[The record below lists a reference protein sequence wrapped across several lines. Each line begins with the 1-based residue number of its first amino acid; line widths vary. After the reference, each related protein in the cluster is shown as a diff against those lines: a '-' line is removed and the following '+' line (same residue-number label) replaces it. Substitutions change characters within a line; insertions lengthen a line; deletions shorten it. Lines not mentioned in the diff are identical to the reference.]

1 MEFNAYQTPI
11 EDLGLPNLPSEIVE
25 QFYSFLTNVPYI
37 QSLVAPDRKR
47 AKDLP
52 RDSEGKIIVD
62 ITHPHILENM
72 EYFTETARNFR
83 VTGKFT
89 NFRPNPNP
97 NSEFGK
103 WIYREVDRIY
113 NGMVRPE
120 DGEWI
125 PGDLYFFWNYYRMVI
140 TENTRHNR
148 LVRKESFPSIWDG
161 HYLKFH
167 YIDQARSAKKHCAE
181 LAARGRGKAHP
192 YNEVV
197 YTPEGK
203 KLWGDIKIGD
213 SLFGDDGKI
222 TKVIDIP
229 FMGVAPIYKISFADG
244 ESIECSEGHLWK
256 VRSHCLNKEV
266 IVSVKELLQMFKRPR
281 TVTERC
287 PKGYELDCTVLNN
300 KGVDFAFAETK
311 IDPYTMGLLL
321 GDGCL
326 RVKRTATKARITAVL
341 EDFEIYKNIVPYS
354 YVHYRGKECAH
365 AFNIE
370 NFGNVVKEYGLYMVK
385 SEDKFIPEEYKYNSR
400 EVRVNLLKG
409 ILDSDGTVHNSGH
422 KISICLSSKKMVE
435 DIKWICNSLGIP
447 CGKICEKKTFY
458 IKKDGTRKDCL
469 TAYRMSIFSDIC
481 LFNLPRKIEL
491 WNKRGGSFRSK
502 SRYVGVKITN
512 IEYIGEKLCK
522 CVTVDNNSHCYL
534 IGNFITTHNS
544 YSLASQLLKRFV
556 FGEDEIAN
564 RLIRS
569 FVLAYSQEYLDKDG
583 ILNKFQSALDFLA
596 EYTEFPTMTLK
607 KSWSDLHWKLGY
619 KDLDS
624 GLDKGLQNEVL
635 GVATA
640 SSIDKVRGKRGSLI
654 GIEEFGSFK
663 NLLELYQVLLP
674 SVQLSD
680 IEVFGQILLQGTAG
694 SKESD
699 FASAQ
704 ELMYNPDGY
713 NIYSVD
719 NVYDKLGQ
727 GKKKF
732 VYFFPAYLCRGGYIG
747 MSGNSDVTAALISI
761 LKERYRVKYNA
772 SDPSAL
778 VKTIAENP
786 ITPSEAIMKVK
797 GTLFPVTQLTE
808 RLNQID
814 SDPAFYDNV
823 ACGNLVMKTDGTVE
837 FSISKETPIREF
849 PLRDNKAK
857 GCIEI
862 YSKPEKKGNQVIAN
876 RYIGGIDPVDNDQS
890 GTLSLVSCFILD
902 VWTDNIVAEYTGRM
916 DFADDCYEVIRRML
930 LYYNATALYENNLKG
945 IYTYFLKMNCLYL
958 LADTPAYLKDRQIIK
973 TIGIGNTS
981 KGVNATA
988 GVNAYADTLIR
999 DWLLRPYPCVF
1010 KKKNELGETVLE
1022 ETTMPN
1028 LYRLMGRALIKE
1040 LIADDG
1046 IINVDRVRA
1055 LGMLM
1060 LYREGVMVNLGGD
1073 VKRETQEEND
1083 LANDPFFKINYDDR
1097 FKQNPVFPMRE
1108 NT

>member
-11 EDLGLPNLPSEIVE
+11 EDLGLANLPAEITE

-52 RDSEGKIIVD
+52 RDEEGKIIVD

-72 EYFTETARNFR
+72 EYFTETARNFQ

-89 NFRPNPNP
+89 NLRPNPNP

-125 PGDLYFFWNYYRMVI
+125 PGDLYFFWNYYRMVV
-140 TENTRHNR
+140 TESTKHNK
-148 LVRKESFPSIWDG
+148 LVRKENFPAIWDG
-161 HYLKFH
+161 HYFKFH
-167 YIDQARSAKKHCAE
+167 YIDQARNAKKHCSE
-181 LAARGRGKAHP
+181 LAARGRGK
-192 YNEVV
+192 
-197 YTPEGK
+197 
-203 KLWGDIKIGD
+203 
-213 SLFGDDGKI
+213 
-222 TKVIDIP
+222 
-229 FMGVAPIYKISFADG
+229 
-244 ESIECSEGHLWK
+244 
-256 VRSHCLNKEV
+256 
-266 IVSVKELLQMFKRPR
+266 
-281 TVTERC
+281 
-287 PKGYELDCTVLNN
+287 
-300 KGVDFAFAETK
+300 
-311 IDPYTMGLLL
+311 
-321 GDGCL
+321 
-326 RVKRTATKARITAVL
+326 
-341 EDFEIYKNIVPYS
+341 
-354 YVHYRGKECAH
+354 
-365 AFNIE
+365 
-370 NFGNVVKEYGLYMVK
+370 
-385 SEDKFIPEEYKYNSR
+385 
-400 EVRVNLLKG
+400 
-409 ILDSDGTVHNSGH
+409 
-422 KISICLSSKKMVE
+422 
-435 DIKWICNSLGIP
+435 
-447 CGKICEKKTFY
+447 
-458 IKKDGTRKDCL
+458 
-469 TAYRMSIFSDIC
+469 
-481 LFNLPRKIEL
+481 
-491 WNKRGGSFRSK
+491 
-502 SRYVGVKITN
+502 
-512 IEYIGEKLCK
+512 
-522 CVTVDNNSHCYL
+522 
-534 IGNFITTHNS
+534 S
-544 YSLASQLLKRFV
+544 YSLAAQLLKRFI
-556 FGEDEIAN
+556 FGEDATAN

-680 IEVFGQILLQGTAG
+680 VEVFGQIILQGTAG

-761 LKERYRVKYNA
+761 LKERYRVKYNS
-772 SDPSAL
+772 SDPNAL

-814 SDPAFYDNV
+814 SDPAFYDDV
-823 ACGNLVMKTDGTVE
+823 YCGTLVMDTKGGVE
-837 FSISKETPIREF
+837 FKITNDIPIREF

-862 YSKPEKKGNQVIAN
+862 YTLPEKKNGAVIPN
-876 RYIGGIDPVDNDQS
+876 RYIGGVDPVDNDQS
-890 GTLSLVSCFILD
+890 GTLSLVSAFILD
-902 VWTDNIVAEYTGRM
+902 LWNDTIVAEYTGRL

-930 LYYNATALYENNLKG
+930 LFYNATALYENNLKG

-958 LADTPAYLKDRQIIK
+958 LADTPQYLKDRQIIK
-973 TIGIGNTS
+973 TIGVGNTS

-988 GVNAYADTLIR
+988 GVNNYADTLIR
-999 DWLLRPYPCVF
+999 DWLLRPFPCIT
-1010 KKKNELGETVLE
+1010 KTKNSLGETELQE
-1022 ETTMPN
+1022 ATLPN
-1028 LYRLMGRALIKE
+1028 LYRLQGRALVKE

-1073 VKRETQEEND
+1073 VRRETPAEED
-1083 LANDPFFKINYDDR
+1083 LANDPFFTINYDDK
-1097 FKQNPVFPMRE
+1097 FAKKPLPFE
-1108 NT
+1108 TEGD

>member
-72 EYFTETARNFR
+72 EYFTETARNFQA
-83 VTGKFT
+83 TGKFT
-89 NFRPNPNP
+89 NLRPNPNP

-125 PGDLYFFWNYYRMVI
+125 PGDLYFFWNYCPMEVNVQVNQKKYI
-140 TENTRHNR
+140 
-148 LVRKESFPSIWDG
+148 RKNDFPAIWDG
-161 HYLKFH
+161 HYLLYH
-167 YIDQARSAKKHCAE
+167 YKEQARSAGKHGGILASRKKGKSYTLAE
-181 LAARGRGKAHP
+181 MLLK
-192 YNEVV
+192 NF
-197 YTPEGK
+197 
-203 KLWGDIKIGD
+203 I
-213 SLFGDDGKI
+213 F
-222 TKVIDIP
+222 
-229 FMGVAPIYKISFADG
+229 G
-244 ESIECSEGHLWK
+244 ES
-256 VRSHCLNKEV
+256 
-266 IVSVKELLQMFKRPR
+266 
-281 TVTERC
+281 
-287 PKGYELDCTVLNN
+287 
-300 KGVDFAFAETK
+300 
-311 IDPYTMGLLL
+311 
-321 GDGCL
+321 
-326 RVKRTATKARITAVL
+326 
-341 EDFEIYKNIVPYS
+341 
-354 YVHYRGKECAH
+354 
-365 AFNIE
+365 
-370 NFGNVVKEYGLYMVK
+370 
-385 SEDKFIPEEYKYNSR
+385 R
-400 EVRVNLLKG
+400 EANHG
-409 ILDSDGTVHNSGH
+409 I
-422 KISICLSSKKMVE
+422 
-435 DIKWICNSLGIP
+435 
-447 CGKICEKKTFY
+447 
-458 IKKDGTRKDCL
+458 
-469 TAYRMSIFSDIC
+469 
-481 LFNLPRKIEL
+481 
-491 WNKRGGSFRSK
+491 
-502 SRYVGVKITN
+502 
-512 IEYIGEKLCK
+512 
-522 CVTVDNNSHCYL
+522 
-534 IGNFITTHNS
+534 
-544 YSLASQLLKRFV
+544 Q
-556 FGEDEIAN
+556 
-564 RLIRS
+564 S
-569 FVLAYSQEYLDKDG
+569 FVLSYSEEYLNKSG
-583 ILNKFQSALDFLA
+583 ILNKFVAYLNFIT
-596 EYTEFPTMTLK
+596 EHTEFPSMCLK
-607 KSWSDLHWKLGY
+607 KSWADMHWILGY
-619 KDLDS
+619 KDLDT
-624 GLDKGLQNEVL
+624 GLDKGLQNEVM
-635 GVATA
+635 GVAIA
-640 SSIDKVRGKRGSLI
+640 SSIDKARGKRGSLI
-654 GIEEFGSFK
+654 GIEEFGTFP
-663 NLLELYQVLLP
+663 NLLNLYQIMLP
-674 SVQLSD
+674 SVQASE
-680 IEVFGQILLQGTAG
+680 EVVYGQLWVQGTAG
-694 SKESD
+694 TKEAD

-704 ELMYNPDGY
+704 ELMYNPRGY
-713 NIYSVD
+713 NLYPLE
-719 NVYDKLGQ
+719 NVYDKIGQ
-727 GKKKF
+727 GKKEF
-732 VYFFPAYLCRGGYIG
+732 IYFFPAYLCREGFIG
-747 MSGNSDVTAALISI
+747 ASGNSDVTASLISI
-761 LKERYRVKYNA
+761 LKERYKKKFNA
-772 SDPSAL
+772 PDPNILL
-778 VKTIAENP
+778 VSIAEDP
-786 ITPSEAIMKVK
+786 ITPSEAIMRTK
-797 GTLFPVTQLTE
+797 GTLFPVVQLTE
-808 RLNQID
+808 RLSQID
-814 SDPAFYDNV
+814 SDPTFYDDV
-823 ACGNLVMKTDGTVE
+823 ACGNLVMRTDGTVD
-837 FSISKETPIREF
+837 FSITTDTPIREF

-958 LADTPAYLKDRQIIK
+958 LADTPTYLKDRQIIK

-1040 LIADDG
+1040 LIADNG

>member
-11 EDLGLPNLPSEIVE
+11 EDLGLSNLPSEIVE

-72 EYFTETARNFR
+72 EYFTETARNFQA
-83 VTGKFT
+83 TGKFT
-89 NFRPNPNP
+89 NLRPNPNP

-125 PGDLYFFWNYYRMVI
+125 PGDLYFFWNYYRMVV
-140 TENTRHNR
+140 TENTKHNR

-167 YIDQARSAKKHCAE
+167 YIDQARNAKKHGAE
-181 LAARGRGKAHP
+181 LAARGRGK
-192 YNEVV
+192 
-197 YTPEGK
+197 
-203 KLWGDIKIGD
+203 
-213 SLFGDDGKI
+213 
-222 TKVIDIP
+222 
-229 FMGVAPIYKISFADG
+229 
-244 ESIECSEGHLWK
+244 
-256 VRSHCLNKEV
+256 
-266 IVSVKELLQMFKRPR
+266 
-281 TVTERC
+281 
-287 PKGYELDCTVLNN
+287 
-300 KGVDFAFAETK
+300 
-311 IDPYTMGLLL
+311 
-321 GDGCL
+321 
-326 RVKRTATKARITAVL
+326 
-341 EDFEIYKNIVPYS
+341 
-354 YVHYRGKECAH
+354 
-365 AFNIE
+365 
-370 NFGNVVKEYGLYMVK
+370 
-385 SEDKFIPEEYKYNSR
+385 
-400 EVRVNLLKG
+400 
-409 ILDSDGTVHNSGH
+409 
-422 KISICLSSKKMVE
+422 
-435 DIKWICNSLGIP
+435 
-447 CGKICEKKTFY
+447 
-458 IKKDGTRKDCL
+458 
-469 TAYRMSIFSDIC
+469 
-481 LFNLPRKIEL
+481 
-491 WNKRGGSFRSK
+491 
-502 SRYVGVKITN
+502 
-512 IEYIGEKLCK
+512 
-522 CVTVDNNSHCYL
+522 
-534 IGNFITTHNS
+534 S
-544 YSLASQLLKRFV
+544 YSLAAQLLKRFI
-556 FGEDEIAN
+556 FGEDETAN
-564 RLIRS
+564 RLIKS

-640 SSIDKVRGKRGSLI
+640 ASIDKVRGKRGSLI

-713 NIYSVD
+713 NIYSID

-772 SDPSAL
+772 SDPNAL

-814 SDPAFYDNV
+814 SDPAFYDDV

-958 LADTPAYLKDRQIIK
+958 LADTPTYLKDRQIIK

-988 GVNAYADTLIR
+988 GVNAYADTLVR

-1097 FKQNPVFPMRE
+1097 FKQNPVFPMKE